1 MRNLQFTIYNLQKGR
16 IGKLVAINLGVFL
29 IFLFPLAAMAQ
40 GGIQAP
46 TGKLIVCNGPDCQF
60 DHVIQ
65 LINTIV
71 EYFFY
76 AVVLAVVFAAIYAG
90 FLLVTSGGNQSARTK
105 AIGVFTKIGW
115 GALWL
120 LGGYLLIK
128 IIVDGL
134 VNPDSIFKF
143 L

>member
-1 MRNLQFTIYNLQKGR
+1 MKNKQLKL
-16 IGKLVAINLGVFL
+16 IGLHVFIL
-29 IFLFPLAAMAQ
+29 SSLLFPVFVIAQ

-46 TGKLIVCNGPDCQF
+46 QGKLIVCNGPDCTF

-65 LINTIV
+65 LINTVV

-76 AVVLAVVFAAIYAG
+76 AVVLAVVAAAIYAG
-90 FLLVTSGGNQSARTK
+90 FLLITSGGNQSARTK
-105 AIGVFTKIGW
+105 AIGVFTKIAW

-134 VNPDSIFKF
+134 VNEDSIFKF